1 MNKKIALLTSF
12 SDNQKAY
19 SLNIVVQNQIKMLLL
34 NGYSPTV
41 IVHETFEPEGIYAH
55 KNVTIV
61 KIPNVPC
68 HNEVRKDET
77 FDEDVDALYQ
87 KLKSVLQGID
97 VVITHDIVY
106 QNACLKHNFASR
118 KIAKEMPHIKWLHW
132 IHSATSPELLNMVR
146 PIFTDEYL
154 QLLQTPFP
162 NAKYIYPNTY
172 AVPAVAKNFKV
183 SQEDVRVVPHP
194 TDICGFFG
202 LSPQVEEIVYDKG
215 LLTVDAMATYPIR
228 LDRGK
233 QVQFVIKTMAM
244 LKDFGKSMRVVIVD
258 FHSTGGDKVV
268 YRNELKEVAIDYGLS
283 ADELLF
289 TSELMKSGRMRHH
302 KVWCEIFNCFPM
314 SLLCLQFLKHIV
326 W

>member
-1 MNKKIALLTSF
+1 MNKKVAIFTSF

-41 IVHETFEPEGIYAH
+41 IVHDSFEPEGIYAH
-55 KNVTIV
+55 SNVKIV

-68 HNEVRKDET
+68 HNEIRKDET
-77 FDEDVDALYQ
+77 FDEDVDAIYSR
-87 KLKSVLQGID
+87 LKEILPEVS

-106 QNACLKHNFASR
+106 QNACLKHNFAAR
-118 KIAKEMPHIKWLHW
+118 KIAKELPQIKWLHW

-146 PIFTDEYL
+146 PIFTDGYL
-154 QLLQTPFP
+154 QLLNTPFP
-162 NAKYIYPNTY
+162 NAKYVYPNSY

-183 SQEDVRVVPHP
+183 SQEDIRVVPHP
-194 TDICGFFG
+194 TDICEFFG
-202 LSPQVEEIVYDKG
+202 LSKEVEKIVYEKG

-244 LKDFGKSMRVVIVD
+244 LKELGKSVRVIIVD
-258 FHSTGGDKVV
+258 FHSTGGDKLT
-268 YRNELKEVAIDYGLS
+268 YRDELKQIMDYLVMNCYGQVSYLKNGL
-283 ADELLF
+283 
-289 TSELMKSGRMRHH
+289 TRYH
-302 KVWCEIFNCFPM
+302 KI
-314 SLLCLQFLKHIV
+314 L
-326 W
+326 